1 LKEEQFSHLRT
12 IVKTL
17 LGVDVRKDRS
27 RVQHNVN
34 AKMIYATILG
44 EAGYGCSVIAKS
56 MLMNHASILHY
67 FKNFKWYVKTDVQLR
82 NNYERIKSEFN
93 KNYDPIYYASEN
105 ELKKELISLRIRNKE
120 LSSETEKLSLR
131 LKEFQEKDKRL
142 QDLFKVIQ
150 ERTRVGTED
159 VILHK
164 LNQFYNG
171 IYDK

>member
-1 LKEEQFSHLRT
+1 
-12 IVKTL
+12 
-17 LGVDVRKDRS
+17 
-27 RVQHNVN
+27 
-34 AKMIYATILG
+34 MIYATILG